1 MGIDDSLMQIMTATP
16 AASIHWLKAAE
27 VMSTHMATDALPAEF
42 LIARDQALSN
52 PIAKSDTATSDASVQ
67 AGSFVHIRGAGAADT
82 TLRIE
87 FAHPKGDLT
96 IQWNVSLAG
105 GGAPISTQPLT
116 AYLRLP
122 NGQILAA
129 ENRDAL
135 NPTAPLT
142 SSMSIDLFC
151 GLRENAKVMML
162 IAPWASDQFRMLN
175 FSINLA
181 ALHGMALLF
190 GEACPDKN

>member
-1 MGIDDSLMQIMTATP
+1 
-16 AASIHWLKAAE
+16 
-27 VMSTHMATDALPAEF
+27 
-42 LIARDQALSN
+42 
-52 PIAKSDTATSDASVQ
+52 
-67 AGSFVHIRGAGAADT
+67 
-82 TLRIE
+82 
-87 FAHPKGDLT
+87 
-96 IQWNVSLAG
+96 
-105 GGAPISTQPLT
+105 
-116 AYLRLP
+116 LRLP

-151 GLRENAKVMML
+151 GLHENAKVMML

-175 FSINLA
+175 FSINLT